1 MDLAE
6 LFKRTERILAANEQ
20 LRLKLKQTLSQA
32 QRSLNQHSDPQT
44 SARIPDDWQRESN
57 HAVPDKPHAATDN
70 AHSPPG

>member
-32 QRSLNQHSDPQT
+32 QRSLNQHPDPQT
-44 SARIPDDWQRESN
+44 AARIPDDWGKKPN
-57 HAVPDKPHAATDN
+57 HASSDIPHLAIDDA
-70 AHSPPG
+70 PPPN